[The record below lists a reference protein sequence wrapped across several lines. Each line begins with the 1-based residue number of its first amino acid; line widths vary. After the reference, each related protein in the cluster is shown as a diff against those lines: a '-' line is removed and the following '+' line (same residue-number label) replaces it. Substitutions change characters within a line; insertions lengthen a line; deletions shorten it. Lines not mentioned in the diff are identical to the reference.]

1 MGEKIS
7 IDESKYILY
16 TERKE
21 LKILGYDK
29 EISEHQSAELIDLG
43 IIDTLYIS
51 ANNLVGRKV
60 ADRISKVKHVTY
72 PLKHRNTVYEL
83 NIDIDTDD
91 IYFRTTNKDI
101 DSTDN
106 DVAYISD
113 MPVISELISS
123 ICSIVPK
130 GKNASL
136 YLEVKCRDISLIDY
150 DVHFV
155 IFRKGLMEIQCNNVN
170 ETIEK
175 LLELCRKGYSIYLVR
190 ENRII
195 YYNK

>member
-1 MGEKIS
+1 MGERIH

-29 EISEHQSAELIDLG
+29 EISERQSAELIDLG
-43 IIDTLYIS
+43 IIDTLDIS
-51 ANNLVGRKV
+51 ANSLVGRKV

-72 PLKHRNTVYEL
+72 PLKHRKTVYEL

-91 IYFRTTNKDI
+91 IYFRTTNKD
-101 DSTDN
+101 N

-123 ICSIVPK
+123 ICGTLSK

-155 IFRKGLMEIQCNNVN
+155 IFRKELMEIECNSVK

-175 LLELCRKGYSIYLVR
+175 LIELCRKGYSIYLVR

>member
-1 MGEKIS
+1 M
-7 IDESKYILY
+7 
-16 TERKE
+16 
-21 LKILGYDK
+21 
-29 EISEHQSAELIDLG
+29 
-43 IIDTLYIS
+43 
-51 ANNLVGRKV
+51 GRKV

-72 PLKHRNTVYEL
+72 PLKHRKTVYEL

-91 IYFRTTNKDI
+91 IYFRTTNKD
-101 DSTDN
+101 N
-106 DVAYISD
+106 DVACISD

-123 ICSIVPK
+123 ICGTLSK

-155 IFRKGLMEIQCNNVN
+155 IFRKELMEIKCNSIK

-175 LLELCRKGYSIYLVR
+175 LIELCRKGYSIYLVR

>member
-1 MGEKIS
+1 MGERIH

-21 LKILGYDK
+21 LKLLGYDK
-29 EISEHQSAELIDLG
+29 EISESQSAELIDLG
-43 IIDTLYIS
+43 IIDTLVIS

-60 ADRISKVKHVTY
+60 TDRISKVKNVTY

-83 NIDIDTDD
+83 NMDIDTED

-123 ICSIVPK
+123 ICGTLSK

-155 IFRKGLMEIQCNNVN
+155 ILRKGLMEIQCNNVN